1 MLEKSIYSKKNL
13 NRKKLSK
20 NINLTKDPIWDLLR
34 KVTIPASVG
43 SLFQTF
49 YNLVDTWFAGKI
61 SAEAIAA
68 IAKSFPI
75 FFVIIAVGVGIG
87 AATNASIGN
96 LIGEKKINK
105 ASLLV
110 AQSVVFAILIS
121 IIVTLFGLNASN
133 FLLTVMGSDIASIAL
148 TREYLDII
156 FYGTFIVMIQISLNG
171 TLNAQGDTK
180 SYRNALIFS
189 FFLNILLN
197 PLFIFGSTNSF
208 IWISN
213 FIPVLINFNFPGIIP
228 EFGISGLAI
237 ATVISQLIGTIY
249 LAYKVN
255 LCGLR
260 KYLNIKC
267 FIPKLDLLQDLFS
280 QAVPIM
286 FSMLFI
292 GVGIFNILYFIGQF
306 GELAT
311 AGYGAALRVE
321 QVFLLPVIGLNTA
334 VLSIGGQNFGAKEFY
349 RIKELYLKALL
360 FGCSFM
366 VVAGIILFFG
376 AEFFVSQFTNNSE
389 AIYHGAIY
397 LKIAALIGPIYPVFF
412 VTTAVFQALKKPI
425 YSLYLSILR
434 LTALPFL
441 SLWYV
446 INIRAGNY
454 NDIFY
459 TIMITNWL
467 MGIAVLSFIPF
478 FFRKKLRM
486 SFKKLFVF

>member
-1 MLEKSIYSKKNL
+1 LSKKL
-13 NRKKLSK
+13 
-20 NINLTKDPIWDLLR
+20 NLTKDPIWYLLK

-49 YNLVDTWFAGKI
+49 YNLVDTWFAGRI
-61 SAEAIAA
+61 SAEAIGA

-75 FFVIIAVGVGIG
+75 YFVIIAVGVGIG

-96 LIGEKKINK
+96 LLGAKKTNQ

-110 AQSVVFAILIS
+110 AQSVVFAIIIS

-133 FLLTVMGSDIASIAL
+133 FLLSVMGSDPQSIIL

-180 SYRNALIFS
+180 SYRNVLIFS
-189 FFLNILLN
+189 FFLNIILN
-197 PLFIFGSTNSF
+197 PIF
-208 IWISN
+208 IWGYG
-213 FIPVLINFNFPGIIP
+213 FIPA
-228 EFGISGLAI
+228 FGIGGLAI

-255 LCGLR
+255 SCKLR
-260 KYLNIKC
+260 KYLYIQC
-267 FIPKLDLLQDLFS
+267 FIPKLDLLRDLFS

-306 GELAT
+306 GEMAT

-334 VLSIGGQNFGAKEFY
+334 VLSIGGQNFGAKEYY
-349 RIKELYLKALL
+349 RIKELYSKALL
-360 FGCSFM
+360 FGSSFM
-366 VVAGIILFFG
+366 AVAGVILFFG
-376 AEFFVSQFTNNSE
+376 AEFFVSQFTNNAE

-397 LKIAALIGPIYPVFF
+397 LKIAALIGPVYPVFF
-412 VTTAVFQALKKPI
+412 ITTAVFQALKKPI

-446 INIRAGNY
+446 INIRAGDY

-459 TIMITNWL
+459 TIMATNWL

-478 FFRKKLRM
+478 FLRKKLKI

>member
-1 MLEKSIYSKKNL
+1 LSKKL
-13 NRKKLSK
+13 
-20 NINLTKDPIWDLLR
+20 NLTKDPIWHLLR

-49 YNLVDTWFAGKI
+49 YNLVDTWFAGRI
-61 SAEAIAA
+61 SAEAIGA

-75 FFVIIAVGVGIG
+75 YFVIIAVGVGIG

-96 LIGEKKINK
+96 LLGAKKTNQ

-110 AQSVVFAILIS
+110 AQSVVFAIIIS

-133 FLLTVMGSDIASIAL
+133 FLLSVMGSDPQSIIL

-180 SYRNALIFS
+180 SYRNVLIFS
-189 FFLNILLN
+189 FFLNIILN
-197 PLFIFGSTNSF
+197 PIF
-208 IWISN
+208 IWGYG
-213 FIPVLINFNFPGIIP
+213 FIPA
-228 EFGISGLAI
+228 FGIGGLAI

-255 LCGLR
+255 SCKLR
-260 KYLNIKC
+260 KYLYIQC
-267 FIPKLDLLQDLFS
+267 FIPKLDLLRDLFS

-306 GELAT
+306 GEMAT

-334 VLSIGGQNFGAKEFY
+334 VLSIGGQNFGAKEYY
-349 RIKELYLKALL
+349 RIKELYSKALL
-360 FGCSFM
+360 FGSSFM
-366 VVAGIILFFG
+366 AVAGVILFFG
-376 AEFFVSQFTNNSE
+376 AEFFVSQFTNNAE

-397 LKIAALIGPIYPVFF
+397 LKIAALIGPVYPVFF
-412 VTTAVFQALKKPI
+412 ITTAVFQALKKPI

-446 INIRAGNY
+446 INIRAGDY

-459 TIMITNWL
+459 TIMATNWL

-478 FFRKKLRM
+478 FLRKKLKI

>member
-1 MLEKSIYSKKNL
+1 MLFLPQVIRVANTTAALSSKYI
-13 NRKKLSK
+13 SSSS
-20 NINLTKDPIWDLLR
+20 LTTPDHFSCMLFRLDCKAFHFFLVLDDP
-34 KVTIPASVG
+34 K
-43 SLFQTF
+43 
-49 YNLVDTWFAGKI
+49 
-61 SAEAIAA
+61 
-68 IAKSFPI
+68 
-75 FFVIIAVGVGIG
+75 
-87 AATNASIGN
+87 
-96 LIGEKKINK
+96 
-105 ASLLV
+105 LLV
-110 AQSVVFAILIS
+110 ACSTDHATLICLPAWAGGIVIILGTVTSKAKSTRSVVFAIVTS
-121 IIVTLFGLNASN
+121 VIVTLFGLNASN
-133 FLLTVMGSDIASIAL
+133 FLLGVMGSDASGITL

-180 SYRNALIFS
+180 SYRNVLIFS
-189 FFLNILLN
+189 FFLNIILN
-197 PLFIFGSTNSF
+197 PIF
-208 IWISN
+208 IWGYG
-213 FIPVLINFNFPGIIP
+213 FIPA
-228 EFGISGLAI
+228 FGIGGLAI
-237 ATVISQLIGTIY
+237 ATVISQLIGTVY

-255 LCGLR
+255 SCKLR
-260 KYLNIKC
+260 KYLYIQC
-267 FIPKLDLLQDLFS
+267 FIPKYALMRDLLS

-334 VLSIGGQNFGAKEFY
+334 VLSIGGQNFGAKAFY
-349 RIKELYLKALL
+349 RIKELYYKALL

-366 VVAGIILFFG
+366 AIAGIILFFG
-376 AEFFVSQFTNNSE
+376 AEFFVSKFTNNSE

-412 VTTAVFQALKKPI
+412 ITTAVFQALKKSI

-434 LTALPFL
+434 LTAFPFL

-446 INIRAGNY
+446 INVRGGNY

-459 TIMITNWL
+459 TIMATNWL
-467 MGIAVLSFIPF
+467 MGLAVLFFIPF
-478 FFRKKLRM
+478 FFRKKLRI

>member
-1 MLEKSIYSKKNL
+1 MSKKL
-13 NRKKLSK
+13 
-20 NINLTKDPIWDLLR
+20 NLTKDPIWYLLE

-61 SAEAIAA
+61 SAEAIGA

-75 FFVIIAVGVGIG
+75 YFVIIAVGVGIG

-96 LIGEKKINK
+96 LLGAKKTNQ

-110 AQSVVFAILIS
+110 AQSIVFAIIIS
-121 IIVTLFGLNASN
+121 IIVTLFGLNASD
-133 FLLTVMGSDIASIAL
+133 FLLTVMGSDLQSIIL

-180 SYRNALIFS
+180 SYRNVLIFS
-189 FFLNILLN
+189 FFLNIILN
-197 PLFIFGSTNSF
+197 PIF
-208 IWISN
+208 IWGYG
-213 FIPVLINFNFPGIIP
+213 FIPA
-228 EFGISGLAI
+228 FGIGGLAI
-237 ATVISQLIGTIY
+237 ATVISQLIGTVY

-255 LCGLR
+255 SCKLR
-260 KYLNIKC
+260 KYLYIQC
-267 FIPKLDLLQDLFS
+267 FIPKYALMRDLLS

-349 RIKELYLKALL
+349 RIKELYYKALL

-366 VVAGIILFFG
+366 AIAGIILFFG
-376 AEFFVSQFTNNSE
+376 AEFFVSQFTNNTE

-412 VTTAVFQALKKPI
+412 ITTAVFQALKKSI

-434 LTALPFL
+434 LTAFPFL

-446 INIRAGNY
+446 INVRGGNY

-459 TIMITNWL
+459 TIMATNWL
-467 MGIAVLSFIPF
+467 MGLAVLFFIPF
-478 FFRKKLRM
+478 FFRKKLRI
-486 SFKKLFVF
+486 SFKNLFVF